1 MEYSWS
7 VRENNSEVRE
17 KGACT
22 CGAGSK
28 FVLNSSYLVGR
39 KKGWMDVG
47 RGVRRVVSVG
57 GGGEGERI
65 IGCLTIYY

>member
-1 MEYSWS
+1 
-7 VRENNSEVRE
+7 
-17 KGACT
+17 
-22 CGAGSK
+22 
-28 FVLNSSYLVGR
+28 
-39 KKGWMDVG
+39 MDVG